1 MWKLEKPSLQS
12 SKDDLREV
20 TVLCRDINE
29 GDRLDFEALYE
40 EYDNNNGKISEEYH
54 FDFIKNHV
62 AQSSAMYGQYYKL
75 NEGGKLDYI
84 RAELFIEAHDC
95 PFCGFGEPVTLDHF
109 MPESKYK
116 ELATCRLNL
125 VPLCWKCNNKKNNDD
140 YQNFVHSYY
149 QEFPKDVQFFK
160 CVVSAKV
167 GGIIYFK
174 FYINGTE
181 LDSTLMEKLNN
192 QIEIIEL
199 NCRLNKECITYITS
213 NFSFNEIKDDKSL
226 KFFIKDKLRK
236 SVDFFGLNDWHTA
249 LLTGLYDCADFN
261 VAFLKDF
268 IKVNQRKQRI

>member
-140 YQNFVHSYY
+140 YQNFIIKSFRKMFNSLNVSL
-149 QEFPKDVQFFK
+149 VQK
-160 CVVSAKV
+160 LVVL
-167 GGIIYFK
+167 F
-174 FYINGTE
+174 
-181 LDSTLMEKLNN
+181 TL
-192 QIEIIEL
+192 
-199 NCRLNKECITYITS
+199 
-213 NFSFNEIKDDKSL
+213 NFILTVRSL
-226 KFFIKDKLRK
+226 IQL
-236 SVDFFGLNDWHTA
+236 
-249 LLTGLYDCADFN
+249 
-261 VAFLKDF
+261 
-268 IKVNQRKQRI
+268 